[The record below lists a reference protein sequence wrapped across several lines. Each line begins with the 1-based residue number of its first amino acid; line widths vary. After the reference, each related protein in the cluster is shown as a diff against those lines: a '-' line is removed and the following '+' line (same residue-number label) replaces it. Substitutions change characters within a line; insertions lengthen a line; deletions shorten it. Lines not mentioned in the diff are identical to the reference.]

1 MKGQAIC
8 TVNVCIG
15 IQGQCR
21 QTTFLCALSTYY
33 FSEVNILYFAC
44 GLLIIAILELYPC
57 SFGKMSMHLGCRV
70 SVETSCT
77 RVSWG
82 CGRRNSRGPFWNRNP
97 PSKSKQHVQKTGTIC
112 PIILFCVPC
121 NPPLTVAVPAT
132 PPHRRIGGAKL
143 TWGRGGMVVSICVSI
158 LMGRFPFLTKTP
170 RSNVSLFMGSVRN
183 AIDCPF
189 ELYPWVAGEKTVYI
203 VLFWG
208 WAWGLFHVS
217 KG

>member
-1 MKGQAIC
+1 
-8 TVNVCIG
+8 
-15 IQGQCR
+15 
-21 QTTFLCALSTYY
+21 
-33 FSEVNILYFAC
+33 
-44 GLLIIAILELYPC
+44 
-57 SFGKMSMHLGCRV
+57 
-70 SVETSCT
+70 
-77 RVSWG
+77 
-82 CGRRNSRGPFWNRNP
+82 
-97 PSKSKQHVQKTGTIC
+97 
-112 PIILFCVPC
+112 
-121 NPPLTVAVPAT
+121 
-132 PPHRRIGGAKL
+132 
-143 TWGRGGMVVSICVSI
+143 MVVSICVSI